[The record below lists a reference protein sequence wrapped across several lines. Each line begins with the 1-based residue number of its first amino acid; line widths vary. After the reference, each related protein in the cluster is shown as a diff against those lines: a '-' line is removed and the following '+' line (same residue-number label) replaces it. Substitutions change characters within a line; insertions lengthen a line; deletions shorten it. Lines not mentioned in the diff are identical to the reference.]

1 MPHHPTAEGPIPAA
15 PDVTGTADG
24 SPAGEDPAPASPYK
38 AGPETPGTPGAAGA
52 PGAAPAVPGQ
62 RKISRVRKLRDRLPV
77 PSAAGRDRVAQAP
90 PESVKTADSAK
101 PADAGDSAGSASAA
115 GPARTAEYGGSADSP
130 GSSGATE
137 SSEPAK
143 KPADKPGKGSRS
155 ERSPW
160 RSLRYPSM
168 RWWSAANLVSNVGT
182 WMQLTVQNLL
192 VLQITGSAATT
203 GLSLAVQAAPGLL
216 LSLVGGSLVDSW
228 PRKLTASVSQALL
241 GLVAFATAA
250 FVAFGVL
257 TVPLLMVLAAVTGS
271 IATVDN
277 PACSLLGNDL
287 VKRKDV
293 PSAIA
298 LGSVVHS
305 AGRLIGTAAA
315 GAAVAWF
322 GMASAYVVNGLS
334 FLAVAT
340 VIPFLKLAP
349 EEEREPQTAHER
361 PAPAPAA
368 GRTGR
373 PRRRPATGGGTR
385 EGLVYFARNPR
396 LVALAAITGISAI
409 FGRNYQLTLAV
420 LVTGPLA
427 AGAGAFSTVSTVLAV
442 GGMAGAVLA
451 GCLRK
456 PSVRHVAVLAAAGAL
471 LQAVAGLSP
480 SLILLLVLV
489 APMAVVESVSDTAGT
504 TVLQTEP
511 PSHMRGRVLG
521 VWRSASTGWG
531 LVGPPLL
538 GALMEFAGARGGLI
552 VGGLAIVAVTGA
564 AQMLQRRPVRLPR
577 PAFRRTSA
585 EPATTGA
592 GAVPETEPAAA

>member
-1 MPHHPTAEGPIPAA
+1 
-15 PDVTGTADG
+15 
-24 SPAGEDPAPASPYK
+24 
-38 AGPETPGTPGAAGA
+38 
-52 PGAAPAVPGQ
+52 
-62 RKISRVRKLRDRLPV
+62 
-77 PSAAGRDRVAQAP
+77 
-90 PESVKTADSAK
+90 
-101 PADAGDSAGSASAA
+101 
-115 GPARTAEYGGSADSP
+115 
-130 GSSGATE
+130 
-137 SSEPAK
+137 
-143 KPADKPGKGSRS
+143 
-155 ERSPW
+155 
-160 RSLRYPSM
+160 M
-168 RWWSAANLVSNVGT
+168 RWWSAANMVSNVGT

-192 VLQITGSAATT
+192 VLQLTGSAATT

-216 LSLVGGSLVDSW
+216 LSLVGGRLVDSW
-228 PRKLTASVSQALL
+228 PRKMTATVSQALL
-241 GLVAFATAA
+241 GVVAFSTAA
-250 FVAFGVL
+250 FVAFDML

-305 AGRLIGTAAA
+305 AGRLLGTAAA
-315 GAAVAWF
+315 GATIAWF

-334 FLAVAT
+334 FLAVAA
-340 VIPFLKLAP
+340 VIPFLKLVP
-349 EEEREPQTAHER
+349 KEEREPQTERER
-361 PAPAPAA
+361 PAPAVAE
-368 GRTGR
+368 GK
-373 PRRRPATGGGTR
+373 RRPAPGGSR
-385 EGLVYFARNPR
+385 EGLVYFVRNPR
-396 LVALAAITGISAI
+396 LVGLATITGISAI

-442 GGMAGAVLA
+442 GGMIGAVAA

-456 PSVRHVAVLAAAGAL
+456 PSVRHVALLAAAGAL

-480 SLILLLVLV
+480 SLVVLILLV

-511 PSHMRGRVLG
+511 PSHLRGRVLG

-552 VGGLAIVAVTGA
+552 AGGMAIVVVTGA
-564 AQMLQRRPVRLPR
+564 VLLTQRRTARDAAPAEAAPAMPKAPVVPAPR
-577 PAFRRTSA
+577 TAPTPAMAVREA
-585 EPATTGA
+585 EPATA
-592 GAVPETEPAAA
+592 